1 VPDSPASTA
10 GLTDRLASPTAVNAT
25 PASPALRATAAE
37 IFLRGSGEMATR
49 TRALDWSATPVGP
62 VESWTA
68 SLRTAIS
75 TLLASRHAMFLWWGP
90 ELIQF
95 YNDGYRPSLGPDR
108 HPSALGARG
117 RECWAEIWPII
128 GPEIEA
134 IMVGGD
140 ATWHEDHLVPITR
153 GERVHDVYWSYSYS
167 PVLDDDGSVGGVLV
181 TVQETTRR
189 VVAERRVRLL
199 QDLSAGMLHARTEGD
214 VCKAAMASFRSAS
227 DEVAFALLYL
237 SDGPSGVLRL
247 AGGTGLPADSP
258 VGPVEIVADGDT
270 PWPVATALARH
281 GASDPGVWSAP
292 AESIVCD
299 RWPEPIRSVATLPL
313 VAGHSAQQAHGALIV
328 GLNPRVPLDSASVLF
343 GVQLAQEIATAL
355 DGVQQVAKD
364 RELLASVFELAP
376 SFMAVLR
383 GPDHVFELAN
393 PAYSQLIGYRGVLG
407 RPVREVLPELAGQ
420 GIFELLDR
428 VYATGEPYVGS
439 EVLVQLQP
447 VPEGPREIRYLNF
460 VYQAMRG
467 ATGGVTGILVTGVD
481 VTDLVE
487 ARRIVEHALVETRQ
501 AAAER
506 DAEGRQLRTVL
517 EQAPLAIAITGPAG
531 EIRFANPTF
540 ERLWGRPV
548 EVTRADAY
556 SEAYTGYHLDGRP
569 IASEE
574 WAGARAVLRGEVVE
588 GEVIEIVQAGARGIP
603 GRRLTVWI
611 SAAPVRDADG
621 RIAGGV
627 VIFRDITAERRT
639 EQQLRDAQRLQAV
652 GTLAGG
658 VAHEVNNAL
667 QGVLGFGAFVLRAL
681 GEEHPQAA
689 DMRLVLQSAERAAR
703 VSQQLLAYTRQQM
716 TQPQP
721 VDLPELSVGL
731 RPVLQQLLGADKSL
745 VLRPRLG
752 DIPRIHA
759 DPLQVEQV
767 LINLVANARDAMD
780 TGGRV
785 TIEVDRVSATSVD
798 ELYPPD
804 LGFRLMPGLYVRLT
818 VSDTGHGMGPETLA
832 RAFDPFFTT
841 KPVGEGTGLGLS
853 MVYGTVKQHGGYVG
867 VRSTIG
873 GGTTIELYWPVAD
886 AGAPAAGT
894 GGAGAATTAGAGR
907 GRTVL
912 VADDDP
918 VVRALTV
925 RALEE
930 AGYTVQSAEDGAAAL
945 ELFDQ
950 GQVAPDLVVTDVIMP
965 GRNGRQ
971 LYDAVVTRW
980 PDLPVLF
987 ISGHT
992 GQEAVLQR
1000 LVPRGAPFLQKPFS
1014 PETLVNTVGELLLQG
1029 RRH

>member
-1 VPDSPASTA
+1 MKVLRRQSSAPFPVSDGNNEESKTRRLYSCVPDSPARPP
-10 GLTDRLASPTAVNAT
+10 GLTDRPASPTAVDAT
-25 PASPALRATAAE
+25 PGSPAPRATAAE
-37 IFLRGSGEMATR
+37 IFLRGSGEMATL

-68 SLRTAIS
+68 SLRTAVS

-153 GERVHDVYWSYSYS
+153 GDRVHDVYWSYSYS

-199 QDLSAGMLHARTEGD
+199 QDLAAGMLHARTEGD

-247 AGGTGLPADSP
+247 AGGTGLPADSL

-292 AESIVCD
+292 AEPIVCD

-313 VAGHSAQQAHGALIV
+313 LAGHSAQQAHGALIV
-328 GLNPRVPLDSASVLF
+328 GLNPRLPLDSASVLF

-393 PAYSQLIGYRGVLG
+393 PAYSQLIGHRAVLG

-439 EVLVQLQP
+439 EALVQLQP

-487 ARRIVEHALVETRQ
+487 ARRIVEHALVESRQ

-540 ERLWGRPV
+540 ERLWGRSV
-548 EVTRADAY
+548 ESTRADAY

-681 GEEHPQAA
+681 GEAHPQAA

-716 TQPQP
+716 SQPQP
-721 VDLPELSVGL
+721 VDLPDLLVGL

-745 VLRPRLG
+745 VLRPPAG
-752 DIPRIHA
+752 DVPRVHA

-785 TIEVDRVSATSVD
+785 TIEVDRVNARSVD
-798 ELYPPD
+798 ELYPSD

-818 VSDTGHGMGPETLA
+818 VSDTGHGMSPETLA

-867 VRSTIG
+867 ARSTVG
-873 GGTTIELYWPVAD
+873 GGTTMELYWPVA
-886 AGAPAAGT
+886 AAEPP
-894 GGAGAATTAGAGR
+894 R
-907 GRTVL
+907 GRIGSRRRG
-912 VADDDP
+912 DGSRS
-918 VVRALTV
+918 RAWPH
-925 RALEE
+925 RA
-930 AGYTVQSAEDGAAAL
+930 GG
-945 ELFDQ
+945 
-950 GQVAPDLVVTDVIMP
+950 
-965 GRNGRQ
+965 GR
-971 LYDAVVTRW
+971 
-980 PDLPVLF
+980 
-987 ISGHT
+987 
-992 GQEAVLQR
+992 
-1000 LVPRGAPFLQKPFS
+1000 
-1014 PETLVNTVGELLLQG
+1014 
-1029 RRH
+1029 